1 MTFANEFYIIEVTGP
16 KLDAHVAIETAPT
29 TEREAA
35 DELAEYLAQNADAI
49 TESRVTLINVS
60 EGTARDVTE
69 DVLQVVVDRW
79 VTDDNY
85 PQALD
90 QFDQAQLR
98 AEQLALQDRDDREHI
113 AMERM
118 GLR

>member
-16 KLDAHVAIETAPT
+16 KLDAHVAIEIAPT

-35 DELAEYLAQNADAI
+35 DELAEYLAQNAEAI

-79 VTDDNY
+79 VTDFDY

-98 AEQLALQDRDDREHI
+98 AEQIAQQERDDREHE

-118 GLR
+118 GL

>member
-1 MTFANEFYIIEVTGP
+1 MTFANEFYIIEVIGP
-16 KLDAHVAIETAPT
+16 KLDAHVAIEIAPT
-29 TEREAA
+29 TKQDAA
-35 DELAEYLAQNADAI
+35 DELAEYLAQNADAV

-79 VTDDNY
+79 VTDDDY

-98 AEQLALQDRDDREHI
+98 AEQLAQQERADREHI

>member
-16 KLDAHVAIETAPT
+16 KLDAHVAIEIAPT

-35 DELAEYLAQNADAI
+35 DELAEYLAQNGDAI

-69 DVLQVVVDRW
+69 DVLQVVVNRW
-79 VTDDNY
+79 VTDFDY

-98 AEQLALQDRDDREHI
+98 AEQLAQQERDEREHE

-118 GLR
+118 GL